1 MDLNEKLIEI
11 REKLYNMSISE
22 FEEMLER
29 NGANR
34 YMSSEINGRTD
45 INAPFRPKV
54 LATEEEI
61 LKAKLTKSY
70 LDIFKIDKFKNE
82 DIFHSYISDAIKME
96 TINTLKQLEYKLS
109 RGHYGDIEIL
119 EEDDGRY
126 SIALQEILK
135 VICQ

>member
-1 MDLNEKLIEI
+1 
-11 REKLYNMSISE
+11 MSISE

-29 NGANR
+29 NGADR
-34 YMSSEINGRTD
+34 YMNEESIKGRTV

-54 LATEEEI
+54 LATEEEMKEM
-61 LKAKLTKSY
+61 LTTKSY
-70 LDIFKIDKFKNE
+70 LDIFKTDKLKNE

-109 RGHYGDIEIL
+109 RGHYDDIETL

-135 VICQ
+135 VIC